1 MKWFIQYFV
10 FLSEI
15 WKNFFLI
22 EVPILARF
30 KATLKGPLS
39 LQDDETAHQIVTHI
53 FNIWKMVRKT
63 PTFFVGDLLDEEK
76 IFKDW
81 FNLAMEQLKASTVK
95 AHMTS
100 LGDFLAFCVK
110 ADLPTERKPEHL
122 HRMIQML
129 RDARKSLRKKIAQH
143 RTEVEADA
151 LGLCFFENH
160 WKAYIMIVGS

>member
-15 WKNFFLI
+15 WINFFLI

-39 LQDDETAHQIVTHI
+39 LQDDETAHQIVAHI
-53 FNIWKMVRKT
+53 FNIWKVVRKT

-76 IFKDW
+76 FFKDW

-100 LGDFLAFCVK
+100 LGDFLAFCVRQTSQLK
-110 ADLPTERKPEHL
+110 ESQSTCIAWFRCWEMPGRACAKKLRNTEQKWR
-122 HRMIQML
+122 QM
-129 RDARKSLRKKIAQH
+129 R
-143 RTEVEADA
+143 
-151 LGLCFFENH
+151 
-160 WKAYIMIVGS
+160 